1 MKYNHRKAEII
12 FEKKWSEEKEMF
24 IAAGMTD
31 EQINAIFEFERA
43 IFNSERRYY
52 ENTVSVEDDDLLDRL
67 GDTDMSQ
74 PLGRYFWLNVAS
86 PNVYQLLTKLPPE
99 YIEAFTMYV
108 YDGYTQEQI
117 SSILLKSQSSIS
129 RWIDKITEIL
139 KNDYFN
145 A

>member
-1 MKYNHRKAEII
+1 MRYNHRKAEII

-31 EQINAIFEFERA
+31 EQINAVFEFERA

-52 ENTVSVEDDDLLDRL
+52 ENTVLVEDDDLLDRL
-67 GDTDMSQ
+67 GDTDTSQ
-74 PLGRYFWLNVAS
+74 PLGRYFWLDVAS
-86 PNVYQLLTKLPPE
+86 LNVYQLLIKLPPE

>member
-1 MKYNHRKAEII
+1 MRYNHRTAEII
-12 FEKKWSEEKEMF
+12 FEKKWSEEKERF

-31 EQINAIFEFERA
+31 QQISSIYEFEREV
-43 IFNSERRYY
+43 FNSERRYY

-67 GDTDMSQ
+67 RSIEAPQ
-74 PLGRYFWLNVAS
+74 SEGRYFWLDRAS
-86 PNVYQLLTKLPPE
+86 PSAYKQLMELPSE
-99 YIEAFTMYV
+99 FIVAFTMYV

-129 RWIDKITEIL
+129 RWIDKIAEIL
-139 KNDYFN
+139 RNDYLG